1 MPRLHSTPWLRTPRG
16 IALLSIGIVMTVIAG
31 YFGGSA
37 FKTSLFSVDQK
48 ARIADVARAQI
59 DKPYT
64 LGANGPDVFD
74 CSALTKYVLKQAVG
88 VDLPRTSREQAA
100 IGRDIPFANVGVGD
114 LLFFAT
120 LQPGTVSHVGV
131 VTRVDG
137 GTVWMTN
144 ANSVEGKVVEEK
156 VTGYWKKTYMFAREI
171 TDITKDSVAD
181 ATTPDRSVTPAGG
194 AVPSPEGAAY
204 VAPSGKTV
212 PGGGFPA
219 SEVGAGAARPG

>member
-1 MPRLHSTPWLRTPRG
+1 MSHPPLWQRLLRPKAL
-16 IALLSIGIVMTVIAG
+16 ALLALGIVLTVVAAF
-31 YFGGSA
+31 FGGGA
-37 FKTSLFSVDQK
+37 FKTSLFSVNQK
-48 ARIADVARAQI
+48 SQIAEVARAQI
-59 DKPYT
+59 GKPYT

-120 LQPGTVSHVGV
+120 LQPGMVSHVGV

-144 ANSVEGKVVEEK
+144 ANSVEGKVVEER
-156 VTGYWKKTYMFAREI
+156 VAGYWKKTYMFAREI
-171 TDITKDSVAD
+171 TDITKDDVAD
-181 ATTPDRSVTPAGG
+181 AATPDPTVAPAGTPL
-194 AVPSPEGAAY
+194 PSPVGASY
-204 VAPSGKTV
+204 TAPSGKTA

-219 SEVGAGAARPG
+219 SELTAGAYTR